1 MVKQIDILEGKTKD
15 MDPLLDALFE
25 SNKKWLIYI
34 KGFKL
39 EKFVNDQSR
48 DEEKIDIQD
57 LVVSL
62 TILAHM
68 HTEMKLEC
76 LIIKN
81 KNDSDFLIDRCGWR
95 WLSLYRWYPVDD
107 QKNRKKFFKRIG
119 LLVRNH

>member
-39 EKFVNDQSR
+39 EKFGNDQSR

-81 KNDSDFLIDRCGWR
+81 KMIVIF
-95 WLSLYRWYPVDD
+95 
-107 QKNRKKFFKRIG
+107 
-119 LLVRNH
+119 